1 MSERPVHIAAI
12 GMVTPLGR
20 DADETWRGL
29 IDNRRAIAPLTRFA
43 VPAQQLLPVGE
54 APDPAGDAGLP
65 RTHRLALAAAGEA
78 MRGAG
83 GPPEAGVVGTTPRG
97 MEASEWLLREGV
109 DDSAAYRWHGLH
121 TVCATVA
128 AAVGCS
134 GPALTVSTACSSGTL
149 AIALALAML
158 RRGTVRTV
166 LAGGV
171 DSLCRLTY
179 YGFHSL
185 QLVDRQGCRPLDR
198 HRRGMAVA
206 EGAALLL
213 LTTESPDRSLGEL
226 RGAGLSCDAYHP
238 AAPHPEGQGALL
250 AMRRALEDAG
260 LAPEAID
267 YVNLHGTGTP
277 ENDAAEAMA
286 LRRLFAVPPPLSSIK
301 GALGHGLAAAGAV
314 EAAVAA
320 LAVSHG
326 LMPGN
331 TGLQALDE
339 GLGLTPLTAASAA
352 PVKAVLSNSFGF
364 GGNNGALVIAA
375 PGAFP
380 ARNATPP
387 PPPLTVSGY
396 ACLSGAGDTSA
407 TLAALADGGSPAGA
421 VPLERL
427 AIDLPAAQLRRLKR
441 LPRLVLALA
450 GLARREGP
458 APGAI
463 FAGSGW
469 GGLSETHDF
478 LQRLFQSGEQF
489 PSPTDFVGSVH
500 NGPAGQAAIL
510 CQADGPNVTMAG
522 GEASFAEALLAAEH
536 LFHGGE
542 RPALLVCADEGHPR
556 FSPLFDPGTLT
567 SRGLCDGGG
576 ALLLQRGGSGGLCT
590 LRSLFHGNGGDSGL
604 MRLAARLSATPG
616 PPWSLVLADIPQ
628 RRRDQGRLRE
638 LLRQAGIDAPLA
650 DCRRLCGEFASASAV
665 AAVLAVAAF
674 AGGAIPAGLVAKE
687 PMPFDRTRGRILLLG
702 LGETF
707 SAVEF
712 CAC

>member
-12 GMVTPLGR
+12 GMITPLGR
-20 DADETWRGL
+20 DAETTWRGL
-29 IDNRRAIAPLTRFA
+29 LDNRSAIGPLTRFA
-43 VPAQQLLPVGE
+43 VPDQQPLPVGE
-54 APDPAGDAGLP
+54 APDPGGDAALP
-65 RTHRLALAAAGEA
+65 RTHRLALAAARQA
-78 MRGAG
+78 MRGAA
-83 GPPEAGVVGTTPRG
+83 GPPDAVVLGTTTGG
-97 MEASEWLLREGV
+97 MEASERQLRGGV
-109 DDSAAYRWHGLH
+109 DDCAAYRWHGLH
-121 TVCATVA
+121 TVSAAVA

-149 AIALALAML
+149 ALALALAML
-158 RRGTVRTV
+158 RQGTAKTI
-166 LAGGV
+166 LAGGA

-185 QLVDRQGCRPLDR
+185 QLVDRQGCRPLDCHR
-198 HRRGMAVA
+198 HGMAVA

-213 LTTESPDRSLGEL
+213 LTTEPLESSLGEL

-238 AAPHPEGQGALL
+238 AAPHPEGRGALL
-250 AMRRALEDAG
+250 AMRRALDDAG
-260 LAPEAID
+260 LAAEAID
-267 YVNLHGTGTP
+267 YINLHGTGTP
-277 ENDAAEAMA
+277 DNDAAEARA
-286 LRRLFAVPPPLSSIK
+286 LRQLFAVLPPLSSIK

-320 LAVSHG
+320 LAVTHG

-331 TGLQALDE
+331 TGLQVLDK
-339 GLGLTPLTAASAA
+339 GLGLTPLTAASAG
-352 PVKAVLSNSFGF
+352 PVEAALSNSFGF

-380 ARNATPP
+380 RRNAPP
-387 PPPLTVSGY
+387 PAPHLTVWGY
-396 ACLSGAGDTSA
+396 ACLSGAGDTAS
-407 TLAALADGGSPAGA
+407 TLAALGEGRSPAGA

-427 AIDLPAAQLRRLKR
+427 AMDLPAAQLRRLKR

-450 GLARREGP
+450 GLAGGEGA

-478 LQRLFQSGEQF
+478 LQRLFQSAEQF

-536 LFHGGE
+536 LYHGGE

-556 FSPLFDPGTLT
+556 FSPLFDPGTT
-567 SRGLCDGGG
+567 GSGGLCDGGG
-576 ALLLQRGGSGGLCT
+576 ALLLRRGGSEGLCT
-590 LRSLFHGNGGDSGL
+590 LRSLFHGSGGDDGL
-604 MRLAARLSATPG
+604 TRLAARLRAAPG
-616 PPWSLVLADIPQ
+616 PPWSLVLVDIPQ
-628 RRRDQGRLRE
+628 RRRDDGQPRG
-638 LLRQAGIDAPLA
+638 LLRQAGIDAPLV
-650 DCRRLCGEFASASAV
+650 DCRRLCGEFASAAAV
-665 AAVLAVAAF
+665 AAVFAVAAF
-674 AGGAIPAGLVAKE
+674 AGGVIPAGLVAEEAKS
-687 PMPFDRTRGRILLLG
+687 FDRSRGRMLLLG
-702 LGETF
+702 LGEKLT
-707 SAVEF
+707 AVEF